1 MLSVTVHRVA
11 APVIGVAVPAS
22 AVVWVDA
29 LPAVYVEPTAGEFE
43 RRTVT
48 LGPRHGERWIVTA
61 GIAAGDP
68 VVVAGAAR
76 LLSSEVLG
84 GEPAAD

>member
-1 MLSVTVHRVA
+1 
-11 APVIGVAVPAS
+11 
-22 AVVWVDA
+22 
-29 LPAVYVEPTAGEFE
+29 
-43 RRTVT
+43 
-48 LGPRHGERWIVTA
+48 VTA